1 MCNAEVIEWFV
12 DIILDYPEEFNN
24 KRILELGSKSEN
36 GSVRR
41 IIEKVCSPKEYVGID
56 MAKGKFVDLVLPAE
70 KIIDHFGEESFD
82 VVISTEMLEHV
93 KDWRL
98 IIDNIKKVLRPGGRV
113 YITTR
118 SYGFPYH
125 GYPFDYWRYEESDM
139 KKIFSDFKLLDIKTQ
154 EPTSAGLFLRAMK
167 TSSQE
172 KIKLDDVSLYSIAIG
187 KRSKKISGLSLKRK
201 CMLALR
207 KVGLLKTVT

>member
-12 DIILDYPEEFNN
+12 DIILDYPEEFKN
-24 KRILELGSKSEN
+24 KRILELGSKSVN
-36 GSVRR
+36 GSARH
-41 IIEKVCSPKEYVGID
+41 IIEKMCSPKEYMGID
-56 MAKGKFVDLVLPAE
+56 IEKGKFVDLVLPAE
-70 KIIDHFGEESFD
+70 QIIDHFAEESFD

-98 IIDNIKKVLRPGGRV
+98 VIDSIKKVLRLGGLV

-139 KKIFSDFKLLDIKTQ
+139 RKIFSDFKLLDIKTQ

-167 TSSQE
+167 TGSQE
-172 KIKLDDVSLYSIAIG
+172 KIKLKDISLYSIAIG
-187 KRSKKISGLSLKRK
+187 KRTTKISELSLKRK